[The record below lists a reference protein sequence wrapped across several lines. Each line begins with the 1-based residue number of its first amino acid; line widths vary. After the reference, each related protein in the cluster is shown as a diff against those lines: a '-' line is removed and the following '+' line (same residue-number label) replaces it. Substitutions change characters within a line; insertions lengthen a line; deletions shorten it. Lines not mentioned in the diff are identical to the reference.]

1 MNNINQ
7 ITLIFSEIANNTKP
21 VSVLIEILNN
31 DTDQIQANEK
41 YAYQAFCCALLARNE
56 RINWLQKGQYIQEYD
71 SYIRKSISIN
81 PESILARLIRL
92 MVEEKLEN
100 VKFID
105 HIEIDRVFL
114 HENKNLAVDVY
125 LKELI
130 IKTLG
135 HENN

>member
-21 VSVLIEILNN
+21 VSILIEILNN
-31 DTDQIQANEK
+31 DTDQIQTSEK

-56 RINWLQKGQYIQEYD
+56 KKWLQKGQYIKEYD

-100 VKFID
+100 VKFTD
-105 HIEIDRVFL
+105 HIDIDRVFL
-114 HENKNLAVDVY
+114 HENKDLAVDIY